1 MNRAATSEP
10 RTELR
15 AEPGQ
20 AWPGEEQVRRAK
32 RPRWSTQASYR
43 RTPEERSSYREVFAG
58 GAAAQAIAP
67 LAVCPAGLVGVIAAS
82 MLAMSW
88 THLRGRLIQAQRGEA
103 EALGA

>member
-1 MNRAATSEP
+1 MVHS
-10 RTELR
+10 
-15 AEPGQ
+15 GH
-20 AWPGEEQVRRAK
+20 
-32 RPRWSTQASYR
+32 YR

-58 GAAAQAIAP
+58 GAAAQAIGAP

-88 THLRGRLIQAQRGEA
+88 THLRGRLFQAQRGEA